1 MITSKVV
8 NDLEG
13 NKYTYYTYYICIKH
27 GTSSKSRFNCNKCRK
42 DKIIKMFSL
51 EKLST

>member
-1 MITSKVV
+1 MITSK
-8 NDLEG
+8 EY
-13 NKYTYYTYYICIKH
+13 KYTYYICIKH

-51 EKLST
+51 ELLLIN

>member
-8 NDLEG
+8 ADLEG
-13 NKYTYYTYYICIKH
+13 NKYTYFICIKH
-27 GTSSKSRFNCNKCRK
+27 GTSSKTKYNCNKCRK
-42 DKIIKMFSL
+42 DKITKIFSL

>member
-1 MITSKVV
+1 MITSNITSNNYK
-8 NDLEG
+8 
-13 NKYTYYTYYICIKH
+13 YTYYICIKH

-42 DKIIKMFSL
+42 DKITKIFSL

>member
-1 MITSKVV
+1 MITSK
-8 NDLEG
+8 EY
-13 NKYTYYTYYICIKH
+13 KYTYYICIKH
-27 GTSSKSRFNCNKCRK
+27 GTSSISRFNCKDCRK

>member
-8 NDLEG
+8 TDLEG
-13 NKYTYYTYYICIKH
+13 NKYTYYICIKH

-51 EKLST
+51 EILST

>member
-1 MITSKVV
+1 MITFQM
-8 NDLEG
+8 N
-13 NKYTYYTYYICIKH
+13 NKDYKYTYYICIKH
-27 GTSSKSRFNCNKCRK
+27 GTSSKSRFNCNICRK

>member
-8 NDLEG
+8 ADLEG
-13 NKYTYYTYYICIKH
+13 NKYTYYICIKH
-27 GTSSKSRFNCNKCRK
+27 GTIKSRFTRCNKCRK

-51 EKLST
+51 EKLSSVL